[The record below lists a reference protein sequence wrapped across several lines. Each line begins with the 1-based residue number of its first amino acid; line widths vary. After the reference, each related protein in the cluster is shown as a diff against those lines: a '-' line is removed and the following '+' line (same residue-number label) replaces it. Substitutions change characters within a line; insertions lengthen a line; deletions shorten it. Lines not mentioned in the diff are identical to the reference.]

1 MSERSIGQVDR
12 LPVGLVKR
20 VGRWA
25 LVSWLAATLGLLA
38 VDGGAAASL
47 ALGGAVSLGSFGFH
61 GLVVSVLLRPGVSRL
76 ARVGLW
82 LVWLAKWPVL
92 GVGLWVALQSSWM
105 SLLWLCLGLGVVPA
119 VTTALVV
126 KSLAAEK
133 WSGKLTGGAKW

>member
-1 MSERSIGQVDR
+1 MGQVDR
-12 LPVGLVKR
+12 LPVGLAGR

-25 LVSWLAATLGLLA
+25 LASWLAATLGMLA
-38 VDGGAAASL
+38 VDRGAAASL

-61 GLVVSVLLRPGVSRL
+61 GLVVKVLLRPGVSRL

-82 LVWLAKWPVL
+82 LVWLLKWPVL

-126 KSLAAEK
+126 KSLAAEG
-133 WSGKLTGGAKW
+133 WPGKLAGGAKW